1 MAELFII
8 KMKNGDENFNLRKNK
23 ENICSICKCDKLP
36 INISKIKEKNLKQII
51 TKINKKDPDTSA
63 LIKKCNCKNNNQ
75 KAHKICILL
84 NIIFNFD
91 LNCKECKANYNIKI
105 SKNLDNYKK
114 CCNIC
119 SFISLLVFHI
129 CLYAWAALL
138 VLYIHIINKD
148 IKNNFEENKLYH
160 IYYFFAGLI
169 VLINTFIIIITFSKF
184 LDKNNK
190 DIFNYDIDIKDI
202 NEQNKNNNND
212 KYYDLLYKYYRYF
225 YNGQIRYLI
234 DKKQK
239 ILFMSRV
246 LGGSKDLADIIK
258 KNNKEL
264 IIDENIFNNGG
275 EDILNLNKKKIE
287 NEKLKQSNNNINNN
301 INNNNPEQGNGIT
314 NMFESFKKQSS
325 PIKEEEEKNNDNNSN
340 KDKLISLSNKKSENT
355 NPINKETKKNNN
367 IEENIKISNE
377 LIEKEEEQKQ
387 ENENR
392 KENELDNN
400 NDIEKEN
407 KINDEK
413 NIENKNETKISVHS
427 VKIHNKKKDK
437 KTAKTYFYKKL
448 DNNNLMGKAKTLID
462 PKKKMKSNSRIE
474 NKINKEKKEEQIIQK
489 KIKEE
494 ENDKKYVDSTFLG
507 KNEKEKSIH
516 DEDKNNLEKN
526 QILEDDPFNMFI
538 SVPFHNN
545 GK

>member
-1 MAELFII
+1 MDELFII

-36 INISKIKEKNLKQII
+36 INMSKIKEQNLKQII
-51 TKINKKDPDTSA
+51 TKISKKDPDTSA

-91 LNCKECKANYNIKI
+91 LNCKECKANYNIHI
-105 SKNLDNYKK
+105 SKNLNNYKK

-119 SFISLLVFHI
+119 SFISLLAFHI
-129 CLYAWAALL
+129 CLYAGAVFL

-169 VLINTFIIIITFSKF
+169 VLINTFIIIVTFSKF

-212 KYYDLLYKYYRYF
+212 KYYDLLYKYSRYF

-287 NEKLKQSNNNINNN
+287 NEKLKQSNNNNNN

-325 PIKEEEEKNNDNNSN
+325 PIKEEEDKNNDNNSN
-340 KDKLISLSNKKSENT
+340 KDKLITLSEKKSENT
-355 NPINKETKKNNN
+355 NTINKETNKNNN
-367 IEENIKISNE
+367 IEENKKISNE
-377 LIEKEEEQKQ
+377 LIEKEEEQQ
-387 ENENR
+387 HENEIDI
-392 KENELDNN
+392 DNN
-400 NDIEKEN
+400 INIEKEK

-413 NIENKNETKISVHS
+413 NIDNKNINNISVHS
-427 VKIHNKKKDK
+427 VKIHTKNKDK
-437 KTAKTYFYKKL
+437 KTAKTYFYKKI
-448 DNNNLMGKAKTLID
+448 DNKNLLGKAKTLID
-462 PKKKMKSNSRIE
+462 PKKKMKSSSRIE
-474 NKINKEKKEEQIIQK
+474 NKINKEKNEEKIANK
-489 KIKEE
+489 KLKLEVH
-494 ENDKKYVDSTFLG
+494 DKKYVDSTSLA
-507 KNEKEKSIH
+507 KSEKEKSKN
-516 DEDKNNLEKN
+516 EDNNNLEKN
-526 QILEDDPFNMFI
+526 QIIEKEEPFNMFI